1 MVWYRVVVKLLE
13 IAYYEGDQTTA
24 KTLAA
29 EGTNL
34 INSKVGEFP
43 SLFQVCE
50 ILSNLVNRKTRKT
63 RNLTIYAYSTESPC
77 TFGNFSIHTNLPL
90 LLGKY

>member
-1 MVWYRVVVKLLE
+1 MFWYRVVVKLLE

-24 KTLAA
+24 NTLAA

-34 INSKVGEFP
+34 INPKVGEFP

-50 ILSNLVNRKTRKT
+50 I
-63 RNLTIYAYSTESPC
+63 
-77 TFGNFSIHTNLPL
+77 
-90 LLGKY
+90 